1 MELNNVIKE
10 NVDKKSIK
18 VPEFVKRIS
27 DEEIAKI
34 AKLLSDGKTE
44 VYALRSDEKTNELV
58 KTQVFVRNQI
68 IMQLTDLEDV
78 LEQKEELYKEVS
90 GLDKKELKKELK
102 ELYKQKQE
110 ILAAPTY
117 TSLISFEGN
126 QSANY
131 DMKTDLA
138 VTLEEI
144 STYCMKKTD

>member
-18 VPEFVKRIS
+18 VPEFVKEMS

-44 VYALRSDEKTNELV
+44 VYALRRDEETNELV
-58 KTQVFVRNQI
+58 KTQVFVRDQI
-68 IMQLTDLEDV
+68 VMQLTDLEDV
-78 LEQKEELYKEVS
+78 LEQKEELYKEVN
-90 GLDKKELKKELK
+90 GIDKKELKKELK
-102 ELYKQKQE
+102 ALYKQKQE
-110 ILAAPTY
+110 ILTAPTY
-117 TSLISFEGN
+117 TSLISFEDN

-138 VTLEEI
+138 VTIEEV